1 MIYLFVDIIIFA
13 AIAVYIF
20 FRLNKQLGKI
30 DEEEKR
36 DIAAKIININSAKK
50 RTNKYSDLKEKVIGS
65 KVTQGNTDIIVKE
78 SDIKNLDDINK
89 KSLIKILK
97 KLNFSSRFFIEG
109 SKSAF
114 QSILKAF
121 AEDQLESVKFLISDK
136 IYQGFSKANE
146 KRKVQGKT
154 LITNIISF
162 DNTKIVGANIS
173 GNNASI
179 TIEFNSQQINCVC
192 DKEGNLIAGSKDE
205 ISQVND
211 IWTFKKDINS
221 TNPNWIV
228 SATSHN

>member
-1 MIYLFVDIIIFA
+1 VDIIIFA

-179 TIEFNSQQINCVC
+179 TIEFNSQQINYVC

>member
-179 TIEFNSQQINCVC
+179 TIEFNSQQINYVC